1 MWFHFTQDTMLI
13 MEWLTSAPNIL
24 SLIVVLVSLHN
35 SILTTHIL
43 NFKKYAVFIAG
54 TAIYNITFHPLATFP
69 DPKFRVALE
78 IPSFW
83 ELCSGDSPANIEALH
98 DEFGHIVRISPNV
111 LSFGSSEAWRGMLLS
126 IILLPT
132 DDQ

>member
-1 MWFHFTQDTMLI
+1 MAHVCSKHTFADSGPGKPPQFNPYDSYI
-13 MEWLTSAPNIL
+13 
-24 SLIVVLVSLHN
+24 
-35 SILTTHIL
+35 

-54 TAIYNITFHPLATFP
+54 TAIYNVTFHPLATFP